1 MSTPIAGTD
10 STLFEAYL
18 KDKITA
24 RRSVSVYVTS
34 PHGSGNVYGSL
45 TQCPEGD
52 YLVQSTDGMSRCLF
66 KLADIRHMGDLCI
79 FLKF

>member
-34 PHGSGNVYGSL
+34 PHGSANVYGPL

-52 YLVQSTDGMSRCLF
+52 YLVHSTDGMSRGLF
-66 KLADIRHMGDLCI
+66 KWADIRHMGDLCI
-79 FLKF
+79 FLKL

>member
-1 MSTPIAGTD
+1 MSTPVAGTD
-10 STLFEAYL
+10 STLFEFYL
-18 KDKITA
+18 KDKITSGRYA
-24 RRSVSVYVTS
+24 SVYVTS
-34 PHGSGNVYGSL
+34 PYGSANVYGPV

-79 FLKF
+79 FLKL